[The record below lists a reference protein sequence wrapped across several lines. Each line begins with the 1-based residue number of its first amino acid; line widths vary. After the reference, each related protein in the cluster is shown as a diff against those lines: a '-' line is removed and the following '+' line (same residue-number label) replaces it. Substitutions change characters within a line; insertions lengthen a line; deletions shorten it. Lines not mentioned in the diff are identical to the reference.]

1 MAFTRAEAVPL
12 VADTACIDH
21 TDSCCID
28 LACAVTLGIGCPL
41 VCSAG
46 ARSPDLADWVLRR
59 RNEIV
64 SLNLVVNCAMLC
76 FATVSGVTG
85 TFGMNFSAWMPQD
98 HSKSLVGRRI

>member
-1 MAFTRAEAVPL
+1 MPASFGPL
-12 VADTACIDH
+12 LHRLFPLAATLVSAD
-21 TDSCCID
+21 
-28 LACAVTLGIGCPL
+28 PL
-41 VCSAG
+41 YTEHAYHAS
-46 ARSPDLADWVLRR
+46 RVLRR

-98 HSKSLVGRRI
+98 HSKSLVSRQI

>member
-1 MAFTRAEAVPL
+1 MWSLFNVAEHQQNRWL
-12 VADTACIDH
+12 
-21 TDSCCID
+21 
-28 LACAVTLGIGCPL
+28 
-41 VCSAG
+41 
-46 ARSPDLADWVLRR
+46 RLRR

-98 HSKSLVGRRI
+98 HVKSLVRLMFRKQQVLHQQTVQDSVGSSCDLTHADKQN